1 MVSVAVSDRIESYD
15 ILSLEGVT
23 KIYDETQLRVSAV
36 RGVSFKVGPGEF
48 VSLIGPSGCGKSTL
62 LNLIAGLDRPTDG
75 TIEFKDQSLGKMTD
89 DRLAKLRQTEIGIV
103 FQFFNLMPGLNVLEN
118 VVLPKVLQNGTKR
131 EDTSLA
137 LELLESVGL
146 KDRLKHA
153 IHQLSGG
160 EQQRAAIA
168 RALIIQPSLLLA
180 DEPTGNLDS
189 DASAEVL
196 AMIKGLSSSKQ
207 CAVIMV
213 THSKE
218 AAQQSDRI
226 VTLRDGSVISDTK
239 PI

>member
-1 MVSVAVSDRIESYD
+1 VSDRIESYD